1 VLVRLVAVE
10 ARPLRGVAE
19 APVVVLVELQLFA
32 LLADTRVAVE
42 AVQIFIM
49 LRAAAVAVLLLLN
62 GKRKNK

>member
-10 ARPLRGVAE
+10 ARPLREVAE
-19 APVVVLVELQLFA
+19 VTEVVLVELQLFA

-42 AVQIFIM
+42 TVKVKG